1 MSNEAIKI
9 LGVRVDKV
17 NPAEAYNRFL
27 QLMDIEALSMIFTP
41 NTEIVMMAQQDKA
54 LKAILREADLVVP
67 DGIGLVYASKL
78 HKLGLEDRVPGIEL
92 MDRILKYCHTTKRS
106 IYILGGKPGVAERA
120 TEAILKEYPCIE
132 SKGFQ
137 DGYFK
142 PEQELKIID
151 RINELKPDILFVAMG
166 APKQEKWIYKHR
178 KILNVKIA
186 MGVGG
191 SADVWAG
198 TAKRAPAFYQKM
210 NLEWLYRLLKNP
222 SRIGRMMALPK
233 FMLTVMLSRD
243 FSKAYT
249 PKQEEP
255 KTSLNG
261 VHREVYE
268 QADQEKSASRR

>member
-1 MSNEAIKI
+1 MASESIKI

-17 NPAEAYNRFL
+17 NPVEAYNRFL
-27 QLMDIEALSMIFTP
+27 HLMDSHTMSMIFTP

-54 LKAILREADLVVP
+54 LRSILREADLVVP

-78 HKLGLEDRVPGIEL
+78 HNLGLDERVTGIDL
-92 MDRILKYCHTTKRS
+92 MERILKYCHTTKRS

-120 TEAILKEYPCIE
+120 MEAILKVYPSIE
-132 SKGFQ
+132 SKGYQ

-142 PEQELKIID
+142 PENELKIID

-178 KILNVKIA
+178 KILNVKVA

-191 SADVWAG
+191 SVDVWAG
-198 TAKRAPAFYQKM
+198 TSKRAPVFYQKA

-222 SRIGRMMALPK
+222 SRVGRMMALPK
-233 FMLTVMLSRD
+233 FMFKVLLSRD
-243 FSKAYT
+243 FSKDYA
-249 PKQEEP
+249 PKSEEGI
-255 KTSLNG
+255 NG
-261 VHREVYE
+261 GNAE
-268 QADQEKSASRR
+268 ASVLASPDKHASN